1 MLPQL
6 TVGSEGRVKILGPS
20 YLILDEFECIFSS
33 QNTGR
38 WQNEMTFMNWI
49 GMKYSHR
56 RFQRKAISFFPR
68 FFIRS
73 VILLLFN
80 EAI

>member
-20 YLILDEFECIFSS
+20 YLILDEFECILVLRILEG
-33 QNTGR
+33 GR
-38 WQNEMTFMNWI
+38 MKWLLWI
-49 GMKYSHR
+49 GLEWNIPTAVSKERPFHS
-56 RFQRKAISFFPR
+56 FQG